1 MISVELNDLTF
12 HAFHGILEEE
22 RIVGNTY
29 EVNCKVHVYEGAEI
43 VRRIDQ
49 TIDYAII
56 YSIIKNRMAVPTL
69 LLETICMEI
78 GKAIQEQFPDV
89 KFISITLK
97 KMQPPI
103 EGFSGSAA
111 VTWHKEF

>member
-1 MISVELNDLTF
+1 MISVELNDLQF

-29 EVNCKVHVYEGAEI
+29 KVDCKVHVFEGAEI
-43 VRRIDQ
+43 IRHIDQ
-49 TIDYAII
+49 TIDYATI

-78 GKAIQEQFPDV
+78 GKDIQDRFPLV
-89 KFISITLK
+89 KYISVTLN